1 LGFFILRFYWELVV
15 ESAGLKTPLV
25 NCKRKVTTFNNGRS
39 GPKRVCNMR
48 QRLFLFALL
57 AIGLALPFTGKAA
70 ATGCCGYTGWPDYY
84 VPYAEQP
91 VSVVIRPIVVPQP
104 YYLSEYVPCGD
115 GLLVNQGQYH
125 TNAAVIAQSPCFLG
139 YAPVH
144 RSKVYYK

>member
-1 LGFFILRFYWELVV
+1 
-15 ESAGLKTPLV
+15 
-25 NCKRKVTTFNNGRS
+25 
-39 GPKRVCNMR
+39 MR
-48 QRLFLFALL
+48 QRFFLIALL

-84 VPYAEQP
+84 VSYAVQP
-91 VSVVIRPIVVPQP
+91 VPVVIRPIVVPQP

-115 GLLVNQGQYH
+115 GSVVNQGQYH
-125 TNAAVIAQSPCFLG
+125 TEAPLIAKPRCFQG